1 MPYYRAVGEIPRKR
15 HVQMRRPDGGLYAEE
30 LVGEEGFSSDSSLL
44 YHIYLPT
51 AIIKSEGVPD
61 DAAAGHVVPNL
72 PLAPRHF
79 RTQDLSGGGDL
90 VLDRQLLLG
99 NGDVRIHYAAADMP
113 SHLYRNSTGDELIY
127 IQAGNARFESVY
139 GTIDAGPGDYVL
151 VPAGTIH
158 RWIPVTA
165 TKDRAVSPGERV
177 PGEGVPGEGVPGE
190 GVPGEGVPGEGVPGE
205 RVPGEGAPGGRAAVC
220 QRALAKAL
228 VVEARGHIGTPRRYL
243 SPHGQFLEHAPYSER
258 DLRGP
263 DGPLLVAGEDVPVL
277 VRNRA
282 GLTRLTY
289 VHHPFDVV
297 GWDGYLYPHA
307 FNIADFEPSVKRTH
321 APPPAHQTFEGPNFV
336 VCSFCPRPLDFD
348 AAAVPIPYNHHN
360 VDSDEMM
367 FYVAGDYSARRGSGI
382 GIGSISLHP
391 SGFTHGPQPG
401 AVEAAV
407 RGLAEG
413 RRSTDETAV
422 MIDTFRPLLLGPAAR
437 RAEDPGYAWSWA
449 GGRSG

>member
-30 LVGEEGFSSDSSLL
+30 LMGEEGFSSDSSLL
-44 YHIYLPT
+44 YHIHLPT
-51 AIIKSEGVPD
+51 AIVKSEGVPD
-61 DAAAGHVVPNL
+61 DAAAGRVTHNL

-79 RTQDLSGGGDL
+79 RTQDLAEGGDL
-90 VLDRQLLLG
+90 VLGRQLLLG
-99 NGDVRIHYAAADMP
+99 NDDVRIYYAAAGTHSD
-113 SHLYRNSTGDELIY
+113 LYRNSAGDEMVYL
-127 IQAGNARFESVY
+127 QTGHARLESVY

-158 RWIPVTA
+158 RWIPATA
-165 TKDRAVSPGERV
+165 TRDGTGATDAGATDGAGQSETLARV
-177 PGEGVPGEGVPGE
+177 
-190 GVPGEGVPGEGVPGE
+190 
-205 RVPGEGAPGGRAAVC
+205 
-220 QRALAKAL
+220 L

-243 SPHGQFLEHAPYSER
+243 SAHGQFLEHAPYSER

-263 DGPLLVAGEDVPVL
+263 DGPLLAAGEDVPVL

-289 VHHPFDVV
+289 AHHPFDVV

-307 FNIADFEPSVKRTH
+307 FNIADFEPLVKRTH
-321 APPPAHQTFEGPNFV
+321 APPPVHQTFEGPNFV

-367 FYVAGDYSARRGSGI
+367 FYVAGDYSARHGSGI

-413 RRSTDETAV
+413 RTSTDETAV
-422 MIDTFRPLLLGPAAR
+422 MIDTFRPLQLGPAAR
-437 RAEDPGYAWSWA
+437 QAEDPGYAWSWA
-449 GGRSG
+449 GGWSG